1 MLSLY
6 TVTFCTF
13 HFAFCIELFMKNPYL
28 PIPMVVKRTQV
39 ETADRMLRTLELGFL
54 KEEDEKAFR
63 FVPGQFCELSLFG
76 KGEAPFGIASSP
88 TEKGSLKFTINKAG
102 IVTTAL
108 HQITEGQEMGI
119 RGPLGNSYPIELF
132 QGKNVLVIG
141 GGFAFTTL
149 RSLIIYLLQ
158 PENRSKVKDI
168 TVIYGARNPG
178 LLLYKE
184 ELADWQKRSDM
195 KLVVTVDAGDKDWK
209 GKVGLV
215 PNVLEEVGPASE
227 NTYAV
232 ICGPPIM
239 IKFTFPKLM
248 TLKFPNERIYTS
260 LEKRMKCGI
269 GKCGRCN
276 IGHLYVCKDGPVFSY
291 EQLGKLPKDY

>member
-1 MLSLY
+1 MK
-6 TVTFCTF
+6 
-13 HFAFCIELFMKNPYL
+13 IEPYMKNPYL
-28 PIPMVVKRTQV
+28 PISMVVKRTQV

-54 KEEDEKAFR
+54 NEEDEKAFR

>member
-1 MLSLY
+1 MN
-6 TVTFCTF
+6 
-13 HFAFCIELFMKNPYL
+13 NPYL
-28 PIPMVVKRTQV
+28 PIPMVVKRTQI

-54 KEEDEKAFR
+54 REDDEKAFQ

-102 IVTTAL
+102 VVTTAL
-108 HQITEGQEMGI
+108 HQIAEGQEMGI
-119 RGPLGNSYPIELF
+119 RGPLGNGYPIELF

-158 PENRSKVKDI
+158 PENRSKVKDL
-168 TVIYGARNPG
+168 TVIYGARSPG

-184 ELADWQKRSDM
+184 ELADWRKRSDM
-195 KLVVTVDAGDKDWK
+195 KLVVTVDAGDKGWK

-215 PNVLEEVGPASE
+215 PNVLEEVGPPSE
-227 NTYAV
+227 NTNAV

-248 TLKFPNERIYTS
+248 TLKFSNERIYTS

-276 IGHLYVCKDGPVFSY
+276 IGHLYICKDGPVFSY

>member
-1 MLSLY
+1 
-6 TVTFCTF
+6 
-13 HFAFCIELFMKNPYL
+13 MKNPYL

-39 ETADRMLRTLELGFL
+39 ETADRMLRTLELSFL

-102 IVTTAL
+102 TVTTAL

-132 QGKNVLVIG
+132 PGKNVLVIG

>member
-1 MLSLY
+1 
-6 TVTFCTF
+6 
-13 HFAFCIELFMKNPYL
+13 MKNPYL
-28 PIPMVVKRTQV
+28 PIPMVVKRTQI

-54 KEEDEKAFR
+54 REEDEKAFR
-63 FVPGQFCELSLFG
+63 FIPGQFCELSLFG

-88 TEKGSLKFTINKAG
+88 TEKGSLKFTINRAG

-108 HQITEGQEMGI
+108 HQITPGEEMGI

>member
-1 MLSLY
+1 MK
-6 TVTFCTF
+6 TEHC
-13 HFAFCIELFMKNPYL
+13 MKNPYL

-102 IVTTAL
+102 TVTTAL

-195 KLVVTVDAGDKDWK
+195 KLVVTVDAGDKDWE

>member
-1 MLSLY
+1 
-6 TVTFCTF
+6 
-13 HFAFCIELFMKNPYL
+13 MKNPYF
-28 PIPMVVKRTQV
+28 PIPMTVKSTQI
-39 ETADRMLRTLELGFL
+39 ETSDRMLRTVELAFAN
-54 KEEDEKAFR
+54 EEDRKAFR
-63 FVPGQFCELSLFG
+63 FIPGQFCELSLFG

-88 TEKGSLKFTINKAG
+88 TEEGSLKFTINKAG
-102 IVTTAL
+102 VVTTAL
-108 HQITEGQEMGI
+108 HQLQEGMEVGI
-119 RGPLGNSYPIELF
+119 RGPLGNGYPIPLF
-132 QGKNVLVIG
+132 EGKNILVIG

-149 RSLIIYLLQ
+149 RSLIAYFLQ
-158 PENRSKVKDI
+158 PENRPRVKDI
-168 TVIYGARNPG
+168 TVVYGARTPG
-178 LLLYKE
+178 LLLYKK
-184 ELADWQKRSDM
+184 ELSDWQQRDDIKV
-195 KLVVTVDAGDKDWK
+195 VVTVDQGDKDWK
-209 GKVGLV
+209 GTVGLV
-215 PNVLEEVGPASE
+215 PNVLEEAAPASE

-291 EQLGKLPKDY
+291 AQLEELPKDY

>member
-1 MLSLY
+1 
-6 TVTFCTF
+6 
-13 HFAFCIELFMKNPYL
+13 MKNPYL
-28 PIPMVVKRTQV
+28 PIPMVVKKAAA
-39 ETADRMLRTLELGFL
+39 ETTDRMLRTLELSFVR
-54 KEEDEKAFR
+54 EEDDKAFR
-63 FVPGQFCELSLFG
+63 YTPGQFCELSVLG

-102 IVTTAL
+102 VVTTAL
-108 HQITEGQEMGI
+108 HQLEEGEEIGI
-119 RGPLGNSYPIELF
+119 RGPLGNSYPLRLF
-132 QGKNVLVIG
+132 EGKNVLVIG

-149 RSLIIYLLQ
+149 RSLIVYLSH
-158 PENRSKVKDI
+158 PDNRSRFKEI
-168 TVIYGARNPG
+168 TVIYGARMPG

-184 ELADWQKRSDM
+184 ELAEWQQKGDIRI
-195 KLVVTVDAGDKDWK
+195 VVTVDQGDKDWK

-215 PNVLEEVGPASE
+215 PNVLEEAAPVSE

-248 TLKFPNERIYTS
+248 ALRFPNERIYTS

-291 EQLGKLPKDY
+291 EQLEKLPKDY

>member
-1 MLSLY
+1 
-6 TVTFCTF
+6 
-13 HFAFCIELFMKNPYL
+13 MKNPYL
-28 PIPMVVKRTQV
+28 PIPMVVKKSQV
-39 ETADRMLRTLELGFL
+39 ETSDRMLRTLELSFVN
-54 KEEDEKAFR
+54 EEDEKAFH
-63 FVPGQFCELSLFG
+63 FIPGQFCELSLFG

-102 IVTTAL
+102 VVTTAL
-108 HQITEGQEMGI
+108 HQAEEGTPVGI
-119 RGPLGNSYPIELF
+119 RGPLGNGYPIELF
-132 QGKNVLVIG
+132 KGNNILVIG

-149 RSLIIYLLQ
+149 RSLIVYLLQ
-158 PENRSKVKDI
+158 PQNRSKVKEI
-168 TVIYGARNPG
+168 TVIYGARMPG
-178 LLLYKE
+178 LLLYKPELE
-184 ELADWQKRSDM
+184 EWAKTNDL

-215 PNVLEEVGPASE
+215 PNVLAEVAPASE

-232 ICGPPIM
+232 ICGPPVM
-239 IKFTFPKLM
+239 IKFTFPKLEA
-248 TLKFPNERIYTS
+248 LKFPNERIYTS

-291 EQLGKLPKDY
+291 NQLAVLPKDY